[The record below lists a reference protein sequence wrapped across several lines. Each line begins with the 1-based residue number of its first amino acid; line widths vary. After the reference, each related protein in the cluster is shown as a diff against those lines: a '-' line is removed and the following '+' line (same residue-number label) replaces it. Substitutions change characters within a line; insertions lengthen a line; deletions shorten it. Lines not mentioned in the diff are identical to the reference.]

1 MATNSSNNNS
11 SNRSSTRRRTT
22 ASARTSRTKFYF
34 NITINAFIGC
44 MLAAIGTCLLFQ
56 GGQDNITPV
65 AITIVGVF
73 CVCLGAVAIVRYLRK
88 NEGTDMGTLV
98 VGIIQAVIGVIL
110 IVMANAVT
118 QYVYLAIGIALI
130 AYGIWTIIQAVRHGN
145 TFALIMGI
153 LLIVVGILVLLYTF
167 EASGGGLED
176 WGYIL
181 IGIAAYSGAVIFLFF

>member
-44 MLAAIGTCLLFQ
+44 MLAAIGTCLIFNGNEQVTTL
-56 GGQDNITPV
+56 
-65 AITIVGVF
+65 AITIIGVF

-88 NEGTDMGTLV
+88 NEGTSMSTLV
-98 VGIIQAVIGVIL
+98 IGILQAIVGVIL
-110 IVMANAVT
+110 IVLAPTVGF
-118 QYVYLAIGIALI
+118 YVYLAIGIALI

-145 TFALIMGI
+145 TFTLIMGI
-153 LLIVVGILVLLYTF
+153 LLIVVGILVLLF
-167 EASGGGLED
+167 AFAASWAWLQE
-176 WGYIL
+176 WGYI
-181 IGIAAYSGAVIFLFF
+181 IVGIAAYIGAVIFLFF